1 MKPIH
6 EERCKELLI
15 LLRKMIQ
22 AVDLYS
28 KDLNKRCGLTGPQ
41 LVILK
46 EVTTHR
52 LISVSELAKTI
63 SLSQGTVTDI
73 INRLENKGLIVKA
86 RSQTDKRRVLISPS
100 EKCIDILRNAPPPL
114 EAKFTES
121 FTELE
126 DWEQQMILS
135 SMNRLVKLMSAEK
148 IDISPKP

>member
-1 MKPIH
+1 MEPIH

-46 EVTTHR
+46 EVTTHK
-52 LISVSELAKTI
+52 LISVSELAKSI

-73 INRLENKGLIVKA
+73 INRLANKGLIVKA

-114 EAKFTES
+114 EGKFTEA
-121 FTELE
+121 FTHLDE
-126 DWEQQMILS
+126 WEQQMILS
-135 SMNRLVKLMSAEK
+135 SMSRLVKLMSAEK

>member
-1 MKPIH
+1 
-6 EERCKELLI
+6 
-15 LLRKMIQ
+15 MIQ

-46 EVTTHR
+46 EVTTHQ

-86 RSQTDKRRVLISPS
+86 RSQADKRRVLISPS

-114 EAKFTES
+114 EATFTES